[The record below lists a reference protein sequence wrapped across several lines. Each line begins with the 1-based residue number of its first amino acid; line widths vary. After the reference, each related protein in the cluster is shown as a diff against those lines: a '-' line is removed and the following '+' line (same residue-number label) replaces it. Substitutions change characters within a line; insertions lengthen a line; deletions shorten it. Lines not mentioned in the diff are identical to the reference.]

1 MRKSTV
7 NTKTK
12 NSWQVLNHLRN
23 HVDSASM
30 CPMFSDFSH
39 LMSLFS
45 SGIEKAVN
53 GESFPVA
60 MSLKVLETLLISF
73 TKYSCG

>member
-1 MRKSTV
+1 MS
-7 NTKTK
+7 
-12 NSWQVLNHLRN
+12 L
-23 HVDSASM
+23 
-30 CPMFSDFSH
+30 MFSDFSH

-60 MSLKVLETLLISF
+60 MSLKVLETLLKSF